1 VKDAARRIEICEY
14 LLYRAQTR
22 GYDVDRIKEILR
34 YGEEWYIDIDTGRRI
49 AIGRHDP
56 RRLVLIAFEATDEV
70 MRPVTVHATTR
81 QQITF
86 RIRTG
91 RYVHE

>member
-1 VKDAARRIEICEY
+1 M
-14 LLYRAQTR
+14 
-22 GYDVDRIKEILR
+22 DRVREILVYSEER
-34 YGEEWYIDIDTGRRI
+34 YLDTDTGRRV
-49 AIGRHDP
+49 AVGRHDAQ
-56 RRLVLIAFEATDEV
+56 RLVLIPYEATDEAL
-70 MRPVTVHATTR
+70 RPVTVHATTR